1 MTDYQKRV
9 AKKFLIHFGQ
19 FLAIM
24 LFFVI
29 ISTIAFMLPILYS
42 AIFVTILTSGVV
54 GYYSYQWAKSDI
66 EYEQRQE
73 ELLLERLKRQNII

>member
-24 LFFVI
+24 LFFV
-29 ISTIAFMLPILYS
+29 TIYSIVIMMPTLYS
-42 AIFVTILTSGVV
+42 VIFVTVLALVIILING
-54 GYYSYQWAKSDI
+54 
-66 EYEQRQE
+66 
-73 ELLLERLKRQNII
+73 QNLM